1 GTLLLTDSFDNSRA
15 VTLGT
20 NGGTIQTTAAKT
32 NSFSGTVTG
41 TGKLT
46 KTGDGT
52 LVLSSTASDYTGGT
66 QIDGGVLSV
75 SANAN
80 LGATTGALGFNGGTL
95 LLTDS
100 FDNSRA
106 VTLGTNGG
114 TIQTTAA
121 KT

>member
-1 GTLLLTDSFDNSRA
+1 
-15 VTLGT
+15 
-20 NGGTIQTTAAKT
+20 
-32 NSFSGTVTG
+32 
-41 TGKLT
+41 
-46 KTGDGT
+46 TGDGT

-66 QIDGGVLSV
+66 QIDGGVVSV

-80 LGATTGALGFNGGTL
+80 LGAATGALGFDAGTL

-114 TIQTTAA
+114 T
-121 KT
+121 